1 MSLKTRDIFLGI
13 IVIIAAYGIT
23 TIITPKI
30 FFWKGMNLYNNKNYS
45 AAIGYI
51 KKALI
56 LRPDN
61 TDYRFYFVKS
71 LSELKPTYE
80 VQKIMYKFATNK
92 KDDGATILA
101 NEKIAEWKRNI
112 HENIGNNYI
121 EQTPSDSHIIR
132 WNKNSFPLKV
142 YIDTMN
148 SVPDYYKS
156 AISRALNQWDKSV
169 DFVAFTLAEKQSD
182 AQISILF
189 APIPENVCDND
200 SKICKFVVGYTT
212 PKTTGRKLQKMTIT
226 IYDKNPR
233 GEYFSDKEIYN
244 TVLHELGHALGI
256 MGHSYSTDDLM
267 YMSSRETQDKIF
279 TRFRSSFQYLSAKDL
294 NTLRLLYNMT
304 PTITDTPLQEIDR
317 EGLIYAPVVLG
328 SAEEIGNQ
336 KLKEAENYIKNAPDL
351 PGGYIDLAVAYAQLG
366 KLRKATE
373 NLDTALQ
380 LAKTDQDKY
389 VIYYNYAVVYLNNN
403 KPDSA
408 LKYAQ
413 TAQRIKNSEE
423 ILDLISNIEHAIST
437 KQKPFKD
444 NFLTE

>member
-256 MGHSYSTDDLM
+256 MGHSYSSSDLM
-267 YMSSRETQDKIF
+267 YQQTQNNHSIFALYREDF
-279 TRFRSSFQYLSAKDL
+279 HYLSGNDV
-294 NTLRLLYNMT
+294 NTLKLLYMLE
-304 PTITDTPLQEIDR
+304 PTITDKVSKDKEA
-317 EGLIYAPVVLG
+317 LIYTPILLG
-328 SAEEIGNQ
+328 SPEERAQQ
-336 KLKEAENYIKNAPDL
+336 KVKEALDYINTSPEIAV
-351 PGGYIDLAVAYAQLG
+351 GYINLAGAYADLKQY
-366 KLRKATE
+366 KKALE
-373 NLDTALQ
+373 ALQ
-380 LAKTDQDKY
+380 SALDVANTDNEKF
-389 VIYYNYAVVYLNNN
+389 VIYYNFAYIYLNTE
-403 KPDSA
+403 KYDAA
-408 LKYAQ
+408 LEFAELAQ
-413 TAQRIKNSEE
+413 QIQSTQDIIE
-423 ILDLISNIEHAIST
+423 LISVIKHNQNIS
-437 KQKPFKD
+437 K
-444 NFLTE
+444 